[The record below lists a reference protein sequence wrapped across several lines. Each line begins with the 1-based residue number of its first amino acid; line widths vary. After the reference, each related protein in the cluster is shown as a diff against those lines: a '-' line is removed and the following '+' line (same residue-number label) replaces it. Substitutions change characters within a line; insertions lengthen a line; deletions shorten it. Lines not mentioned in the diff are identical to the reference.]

1 MKKTLSVDGMMCQH
15 CVMHV
20 TEALKAVA
28 GVSTVKVDLKKKS
41 AVVEGDSLDDTAMKA
56 AVQDAGYSVTKIE

>member
-1 MKKTLSVDGMMCQH
+1 MKKTLSIDGMMCQH

-28 GVSTVKVDLKKKS
+28 GVSSVKVDLKKKS
-41 AVVEGDSLDDTAMKA
+41 AVVEGGSLDDDAMKA
-56 AVQDAGYSVTKIE
+56 AVTDAGYSVTKIA